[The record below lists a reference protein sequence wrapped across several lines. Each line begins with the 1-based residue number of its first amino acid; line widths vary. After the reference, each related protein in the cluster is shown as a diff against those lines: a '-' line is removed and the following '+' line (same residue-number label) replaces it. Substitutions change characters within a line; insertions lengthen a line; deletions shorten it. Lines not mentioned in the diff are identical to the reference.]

1 MKNKYTKLQLLSS
14 APVSQSLLAM
24 GLPIC
29 LGMLINALYNL
40 ADAYFVSGLGK
51 SQLGAI
57 SVVFPLS
64 QVVVSLGLMFGS
76 GAASCL
82 PRLLGAGSL
91 QEANRTA
98 STALY
103 GSLLAGAA
111 IISLFL
117 LSLRPVLHW
126 LGATPTIMP
135 YALPYAKIY
144 LAASI
149 FNIFNVTMNN
159 IASSEGAAK
168 TTMSALLLSATL
180 NIILD
185 PFFIYQLGFGIS
197 GAAIATAI
205 SQMFSSLIYFA
216 YIIRGKSVFSFSV
229 QYFSLNKAILTAI
242 LGIGL
247 PTMFFQ
253 LLTSLSISLINQ
265 AAQPFGDAAI
275 AALGA
280 VSRITAM
287 ETLLVFGFLQGFQP
301 LAGFSYGAANLPR
314 LKLCIKTALR
324 WSNIFCLAVGLL
336 TVFLAEPI
344 IAQFASNADGNLEIT
359 SIGTKALQASGI
371 SFIFF
376 GFYTLYSSL
385 LLALGKAKAG
395 MLLGACRQGICFIP
409 IIWLLPKFGQLN
421 GLIYA
426 QPLADIMAAIITLPT
441 ATWLHKQINRIEKNS
456 LNN

>member
-1 MKNKYTKLQLLSS
+1 
-14 APVSQSLLAM
+14 
-24 GLPIC
+24 
-29 LGMLINALYNL
+29 
-40 ADAYFVSGLGK
+40 
-51 SQLGAI
+51 
-57 SVVFPLS
+57 
-64 QVVVSLGLMFGS
+64 
-76 GAASCL
+76 
-82 PRLLGAGSL
+82 
-91 QEANRTA
+91 
-98 STALY
+98 
-103 GSLLAGAA
+103 
-111 IISLFL
+111 
-117 LSLRPVLHW
+117 
-126 LGATPTIMP
+126 MP

-287 ETLLVFGFLQGFQP
+287 ETLLVFGFLKGFQP

-336 TVFLAEPI
+336 TVLLAEPI
-344 IAQFASNADGNLEIT
+344 IAQFASNA
-359 SIGTKALQASGI
+359 
-371 SFIFF
+371 
-376 GFYTLYSSL
+376 
-385 LLALGKAKAG
+385 
-395 MLLGACRQGICFIP
+395 
-409 IIWLLPKFGQLN
+409 IWK
-421 GLIYA
+421 
-426 QPLADIMAAIITLPT
+426 
-441 ATWLHKQINRIEKNS
+441 
-456 LNN
+456 